1 MRLAIISDIH
11 GNAQALEAVL
21 DDIKQFSVDRVIV
34 NGDLVNRGPDNLT
47 VMERLTDSN
56 YTLILGNH
64 DDLMRKWIDHDPD
77 LPEDWFSDPFWLGAD
92 WCARQLNEAGW
103 LDTLRKLPMTER
115 IRVSD
120 RPDLLISHGSPRH
133 YREGYSQYLADEVL
147 SEILQMHPAD
157 ILIGSHTHQP
167 LERSWGNHLILN
179 TGAVG
184 APFNGDPRAQYLL
197 AALEGNSWKMTF
209 RQVSYDRTQALKV
222 YETSGYL
229 EEAGLSAHIFYE
241 ELKRARSYLTP
252 YWMWTEE
259 QDLPRNWETW
269 ERYKLAFP
277 RRFSGEPPQ

>member
-1 MRLAIISDIH
+1 LKLAIISDIH
-11 GNAQALEAVL
+11 GNAHALEAVL
-21 DDIKQFSVDRVIV
+21 DDIKQFSVDRIIV

-47 VMERLTDSN
+47 VMERLTDGN

-64 DDLMRKWIDHDPD
+64 DDLMRKWVDHDPD
-77 LPEDWFSDPFWLGAD
+77 LPESWFDDPFWRGAD
-92 WCARQLNEAGW
+92 WCARQLDDAGW

-133 YREGYSQYLADEVL
+133 YREGYSQYLADEAL

-197 AALEGNSWKMTF
+197 AALEGDNWRMTF

-229 EEAGLSAHIFYE
+229 EEAGLSAYIFYE

-277 RRFSGEPPQ
+277 RRFSEKIP

>member
-1 MRLAIISDIH
+1 LRLAIIADIH

-21 DDIKQFSVDRVIV
+21 EDIKQFSVDRIIV

-47 VMERLTDSN
+47 VMERLADGN

-77 LPEDWFSDPFWLGAD
+77 LPEAWFTDPFWLGAD
-92 WCARQLNEAGW
+92 WCAKQLHEAGW
-103 LDTLRKLPMTER
+103 LETLRTLPMTER
-115 IRVSD
+115 VRVKDS
-120 RPDLLISHGSPRH
+120 PDLLISHGSPRH
-133 YREGYSQYLADEVL
+133 YREGYSQYLADEAL

-197 AALEGNSWKMTF
+197 AALEGNGWRMTF
-209 RQVSYDRTQALKV
+209 RQVPYDRREALKV

-241 ELKRARSYLTP
+241 ELRRARSYLTP

-259 QDLPRNWETW
+259 QDLPRDWETW

-277 RRFSGEPPQ
+277 KRFSGDALP